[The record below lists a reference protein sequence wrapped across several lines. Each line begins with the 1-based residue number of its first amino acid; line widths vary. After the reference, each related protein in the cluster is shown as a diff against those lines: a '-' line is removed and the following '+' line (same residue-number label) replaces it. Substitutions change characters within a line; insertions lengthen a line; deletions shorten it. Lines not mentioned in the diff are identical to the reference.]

1 MANTDAKRGLDIIIS
16 IGENVLGGQRG
27 ATLNRSSEVI
37 DITNKVSGGWTEN
50 LTSVKSWSVDC
61 DGIFVVNDTALDAIE
76 TAFLNSQVVDVK
88 IADETWGYTG
98 KAVIT
103 DFPIEA
109 AYDDAATY
117 SLTLEGTGALAKIT
131 DQHKSPSGTPEQH

>member
-16 IGENVLGGQRG
+16 IGDNVLGGQRN
-27 ATLNRSSEVI
+27 ATLNRSSETI
-37 DITNKVSGGWTEN
+37 DVTNKVSGGWTES
-50 LTSVKSWSVDC
+50 LTSVKSWSIDC
-61 DGIFVVNDTALDAIE
+61 DGIFVVDDTALDAIE
-76 TAFLNSQVVDVK
+76 TAFLNSTIVDVK
-88 IADETWGYTG
+88 IADASWGYVG

-117 SLTLEGTGALAKIT
+117 SLTLTGTGALSKMNA
-131 DQHKSPSGTPEQH
+131 SGASQTE